1 MSDSEQ
7 EEQAPQAKV
16 RAPNRH
22 RFKNIAQRIDEVRGS
37 SASCCRVAGSL
48 LAAAV
53 LLLLPGHW
61 QQQHMPPAA
70 PAYNM
75 FGAELTAKVAM

>member
-22 RFKNIAQRIDEVRGS
+22 RFKTVSQRIDEVRT
-37 SASCCRVAGSL
+37 SARHAAGSLGNL
-48 LAAAV
+48 LAAA
-53 LLLLPGHW
+53 LLLLLQPGGGSSSSITRSSK
-61 QQQHMPPAA
+61 MS
-70 PAYNM
+70 
-75 FGAELTAKVAM
+75 AEPNWL

>member
-22 RFKNIAQRIDEVRGS
+22 RFKTVSQRIDEVRNRSARCCS
-37 SASCCRVAGSL
+37 SLGNL
-48 LAAAV
+48 LAAA
-53 LLLLPGHW
+53 LLLLLQPGGGSSSSSSSIITRSSKIF
-61 QQQHMPPAA
+61 ADA
-70 PAYNM
+70 
-75 FGAELTAKVAM
+75 T